1 MAYTVLC
8 TVFHNTFI
16 MYTQIAKEFEL
27 ITEITGVNEK
37 FRKAW
42 LTEWARK
49 IIVVAKIDGI
59 SSIHDDDDYN
69 QADHDDLTDGTYIHH
84 AL

>member
-1 MAYTVLC
+1 M
-8 TVFHNTFI
+8 
-16 MYTQIAKEFEL
+16 
-27 ITEITGVNEK
+27 NEK

-59 SSIHDDDDYN
+59 SSIYDDDDYN